1 MVFESIEDL
10 CSYLNNVEIPKMLK
24 DKVAPVIKNIEQD
37 VTQEVV
43 YDVYNPAV
51 YERRYEN
58 GGLKDKD
65 NMIERVTS
73 DGNSILL
80 EIKNVTTVSEDSYD
94 HSQGTYLDE
103 IIEYGLPAYNTEYNQ
118 PRPFTQKTQERIN
131 ESGEIEKIIQQSLDR
146 L

>member
-37 VTQEVV
+37 VTQEIV
-43 YDVYNPAV
+43 YDAYDPIM
-51 YERRYEN
+51 YERRMEN
-58 GGLKDKD
+58 GGLKDIR
-65 NMIERVTS
+65 NMEERVTKQ
-73 DGNSILL
+73 GNSNLL
-80 EIKNVTTVSEDSYD
+80 EIENVTTVSDNSYD
-94 HSQGTYLDE
+94 SSQGTYLDE
-103 IIEYGLPAYNTEYNQ
+103 IIEYGLPAYDTEYNQ
-118 PRPFTQKTQERIN
+118 PRPFTQKTQERID

>member
-58 GGLKDKD
+58 GGLKDIR
-65 NMIERVTS
+65 NMEERVTKQ
-73 DGNSILL
+73 GNSNLL
-80 EIKNVTTVSEDSYD
+80 EIENVTTVSEDSYD

-103 IIEYGLPAYNTEYNQ
+103 IIEYGLPTYNTEYNQ
-118 PRPFTQKTQERIN
+118 PRPFTQKTQERID

>member
-10 CSYLNNVEIPKMLK
+10 CSYLNNVEIPKILK
-24 DKVAPVIKNIEQD
+24 DEVAPVIKNIEQD

-43 YDVYNPAV
+43 YDVYNPVV

-58 GGLKDKD
+58 GGLKDIR
-65 NMIERVTS
+65 NMEERVTKQ
-73 DGNSILL
+73 GNSNLL
-80 EIKNVTTVSEDSYD
+80 EIENVTTVSDNSYD
-94 HSQGTYLDE
+94 SSQGTYLDE
-103 IIEYGLPAYNTEYNQ
+103 IIEYGLPAYDTEYNQ
-118 PRPFTQKTQERIN
+118 PRPFTQKTQERID

>member
-43 YDVYNPAV
+43 YDVYNPTV

-73 DGNSILL
+73 DGNSIR
-80 EIKNVTTVSEDSYD
+80 IISITT
-94 HSQGTYLDE
+94 
-103 IIEYGLPAYNTEYNQ
+103 LP
-118 PRPFTQKTQERIN
+118 
-131 ESGEIEKIIQQSLDR
+131 
-146 L
+146 

>member
-1 MVFESIEDL
+1 MVFESIEEL
-10 CSYLNNVEIPKMLK
+10 YSYLNNVEIPKILK

-58 GGLKDKD
+58 GGLKDIR
-65 NMIERVTS
+65 NMEERVTKQ
-73 DGNSILL
+73 GNSNLL
-80 EIKNVTTVSEDSYD
+80 EIENVTTVSDNSYD
-94 HSQGTYLDE
+94 SSQGTYLDE
-103 IIEYGLPAYNTEYNQ
+103 IIEYGLPAYDTEYNQ
-118 PRPFTQKTQERIN
+118 PRPFTQKTQERIDG
-131 ESGEIEKIIQQSLDR
+131 SGEIEKIIQQSLDR